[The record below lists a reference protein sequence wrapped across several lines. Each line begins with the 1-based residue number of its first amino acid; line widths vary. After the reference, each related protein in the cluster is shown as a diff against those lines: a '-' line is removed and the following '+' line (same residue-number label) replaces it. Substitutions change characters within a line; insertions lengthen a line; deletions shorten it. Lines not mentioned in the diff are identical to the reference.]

1 MMIRSWQRLCW
12 VLLGLICLGAAQ
24 GRALLSHFTCIQQNK
39 FFVFQFEST
48 EPVLVNHFT
57 LRHPHRLVIDFANAD
72 LSKKIVL
79 SSVQKR
85 WIRAVRSA
93 KQPNGDLR
101 VVFDLKPSFKA
112 AWDKKVVVRAH
123 ASQVERLK
131 QPKDFKKIIVVI
143 DPGHGGKDPGA
154 TSAHGL
160 REKTVVLS
168 IAKALKRDIDRLP
181 GFEAVLTRNRDV
193 YYSLRE
199 RLNIARRYQ
208 GQIFIAIHADA
219 FRNTRARGA
228 SIFALS
234 QRGAT
239 SEAARWLA
247 QRENNSELMGGVDLS
262 DKENLLKS
270 VLINLSQTAT
280 VKSSLLLGQHILGE
294 IAHIARLHHG
304 RIEQAAF
311 VVLKSPDIPSL
322 LIETGFLSNRQEA
335 KLLGSRAY
343 QAKMAKAI
351 QTGILAY
358 FKRYPPRESWLRY
371 AQLHHLKT

>member
-1 MMIRSWQRLCW
+1 M
-12 VLLGLICLGAAQ
+12 LLGLVFLGAAQ
-24 GRALLSHFTCIQQNK
+24 GRALLTGLTCVHQGNV
-39 FFVFQFEST
+39 FVFQFKST
-48 EPVLVNHFT
+48 TPVLVNHFT
-57 LRHPHRLVIDFANAD
+57 LGHPHRLVIDFSNAE
-72 LSKKIVL
+72 LSKKITL
-79 SSVQKR
+79 SAFQKQ
-85 WIRAVRSA
+85 WIRSMRSA

-101 VVFDLKPSFKA
+101 VVFDLKPNFKA
-112 AWDKKVVVRAH
+112 TWDKKVMVRANT
-123 ASQVERLK
+123 SQIERLK

-154 TSAHGL
+154 TSPHGL

-168 IAKALKRDIDRLP
+168 IAKALKKNIDRMP

-262 DKENLLKS
+262 NKENILKS

-280 VKSSLLLGQHILGE
+280 VKSSVILGQHILGH
-294 IAHIARLHHG
+294 IARMARLHHG

-351 QTGILAY
+351 QAGILEY
-358 FKRYPPRESWLRY
+358 FTRYPPRDSWLRY
-371 AQLHHLKT
+371 AQAHHLKI